1 MRKNAHCISQRG
13 RKVHFNPLLVVSGEW
28 VEWFIREYSVE
39 ICGIY
44 NPPYNFDRT
53 GCKGCPFNINIQ
65 RELETLEE
73 YFPVERKQ
81 CEAIWKPVY
90 ELYRKM

>member
-1 MRKNAHCISQRG
+1 MSD
-13 RKVHFNPLLVVSGEW
+13 EW
-28 VEWFIREYSVE
+28 EEWFIREYSVE

-53 GCKGCPFNINIQ
+53 GCKGCPFNIHIQ
-65 RELETLEE
+65 RDLETLEK

-90 ELYRKM
+90 ELYRKMHYRLKDKN

>member
-1 MRKNAHCISQRG
+1 MNGKNGLS
-13 RKVHFNPLLVVSGEW
+13 
-28 VEWFIREYSVE
+28 E
-39 ICGIY
+39 ICDIY
-44 NPPYNFDRT
+44 NPPYNFNRT

-90 ELYRKM
+90 ELYRKMHYRLKDKNL